1 MSENTFLNQSE
12 DIRTSYL
19 VIMAA
24 VSTANKENTPEEI
37 AFMDQMSTAANL
49 SEASKKTVTTALTNT
64 NSTDL
69 ATHLAKFK
77 DNNLKFALVTD
88 LLNLA
93 TKDGNLEP
101 SEVATIAEINKVV
114 GISDEQYK
122 ALQQYI
128 EAANKEASKE
138 SGTPEV
144 DEKGAL
150 KAPKT
155 NFLDSLGLTSTF
167 KQMGIPVDNFTS
179 GSTINS
185 QLTSAAFFFLQN
197 YVKANTQ
204 TVSGSL
210 GDKIGGF
217 IGAAFSNTT
226 TTTTIKDGQPQAQAQ
241 SGISQMV
248 AGFLNSDTGKST
260 INNVLNNVITSTAQ
274 GKGMGN
280 LMDIIGGGSQQANLG
295 AIFGAF
301 MQPKK

>member
-1 MSENTFLNQSE
+1 MNQNTFLSQSE

-64 NSTDL
+64 QETDL
-69 ATHLAKFK
+69 TSHLEKFK

-93 TKDGNLEP
+93 LKDGSLGPNEMA
-101 SEVATIAEINKVV
+101 VIAEVNKMV
-114 GISDEQYK
+114 GVSEEQYK
-122 ALQQYI
+122 ALQQYVT
-128 EAANKEASKE
+128 AANKEAAKE

-144 DEKGAL
+144 NEKGEI
-150 KAPKT
+150 KAAKT
-155 NFLDSLGLTSTF
+155 NFLDSLGLTATF

-179 GSTINS
+179 GSTVSS

-197 YVKANTQ
+197 YVTANTK
-204 TVSGSL
+204 TTEGSL

-217 IGAAFSNTT
+217 IGAAFTNATASTA
-226 TTTTIKDGQPQAQAQ
+226 KDGKAEA
-241 SGISQMV
+241 SNGLGQMV
-248 AGFLNSDTGKST
+248 TGFLNSDAGKAT
-260 INNVLNNVITSTAQ
+260 INNVLNNVVNSTAQ

-280 LMDIIGGGSQQANLG
+280 LMDIIGGGAGQANLG
-295 AIFGAF
+295 AILGAF